1 MNISAN
7 VTPMANVGSRIR
19 ALRQEGRMTLPALAD
34 KAGLSKGLLS
44 KLENAETPNPS
55 LETLQKIAAAL
66 KITLSDILDSGKI
79 VMKKVVFPEPPAWLQ
94 TLKKRIQQ
102 DGSTPDEDILQA
114 LLVLQSRKA
123 SRTDDDASWYLRYKN
138 LEISFRK
145 SQ

>member
-1 MNISAN
+1 
-7 VTPMANVGSRIR
+7 
-19 ALRQEGRMTLPALAD
+19 MTLPALAD

-123 SRTDDDASWYLRYKN
+123 SRTDDDASWYLRNKN